1 MLVLLAIA
9 TLVNYLGVETTTRM
23 NIALLSIQIVI
34 LFIFLG
40 AGVFA
45 VAHHVGGAHF
55 SLAPFYNP
63 QEFTPKLVFSALSL
77 AVLSFLG
84 FDAISTLSEE
94 TKGGPST
101 VGRAT
106 VLSLCLVAALF
117 VAQTWLASLFVP
129 GRTHFPAGDATN
141 AAFYDIA
148 ALIGGYT
155 LKFLVA
161 VPYILLSGLA
171 CALTAQAATARL
183 LFSMARDGKLPR
195 ALAHVH
201 PVRKVPERAVF
212 LVAAVTLVL
221 GMFLVG
227 QLELLASMV
236 SFGALISFLLLH
248 LSVCVHF
255 VGRGKGRNWLRH
267 LVLPAIGFV
276 IIAYVLW
283 NAEVSAKIAGGLWIA
298 VGLVVLF
305 WLRRN
310 AFSQPG
316 SAGSFWQ
323 KL

>member
-1 MLVLLAIA
+1 M
-9 TLVNYLGVETTTRM
+9 
-23 NIALLSIQIVI
+23 
-34 LFIFLG
+34 
-40 AGVFA
+40 
-45 VAHHVGGAHF
+45 
-55 SLAPFYNP
+55 
-63 QEFTPKLVFSALSL
+63 
-77 AVLSFLG
+77 
-84 FDAISTLSEE
+84 
-94 TKGGPST
+94 
-101 VGRAT
+101 
-106 VLSLCLVAALF
+106 
-117 VAQTWLASLFVP
+117 
-129 GRTHFPAGDATN
+129 
-141 AAFYDIA
+141 
-148 ALIGGYT
+148 IGGYT

-255 VGRGKGRNWLRH
+255 VGRGKSRNWLRH

-283 NAEVSAKIAGGLWIA
+283 NAKVSAKIAGGLWIA
-298 VGLVVLF
+298 VGMVVLF
-305 WLRRN
+305 WIRRN
-310 AFSQPG
+310 ALPQPG
-316 SAGSFWQ
+316 SAASFWQ
-323 KL
+323 RL